1 MRIIDTHAHYD
12 DEAFDEDRG
21 ELLGK
26 LLKEG
31 GVELAVNM
39 GASMYGADESAAY
52 AEKVLHMRRNTITF
66 MRESG
71 FIRMTSAYSSTPAFH
86 GKKLQN
92 LPGKRSG
99 TETAEIRERR
109 LKLRQMLPR
118 NLPYRSEGNIRRQSV
133 FHQQTMR
140 CPT

>member
-31 GVELAVNM
+31 GVEL
-39 GASMYGADESAAY
+39 
-52 AEKVLHMRRNTITF
+52 VLHMRRNTITF

-118 NLPYRSEGNIRRQSV
+118 NLPYRLEGNIRRQSV